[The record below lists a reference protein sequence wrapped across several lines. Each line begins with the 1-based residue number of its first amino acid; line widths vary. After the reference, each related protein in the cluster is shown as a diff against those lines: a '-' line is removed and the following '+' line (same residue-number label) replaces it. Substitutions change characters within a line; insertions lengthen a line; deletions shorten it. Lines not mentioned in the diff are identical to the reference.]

1 MAKLARHVFAT
12 LVTLLFVFLWLSAG
26 DRDPVGSWL
35 ALGAKVNEARNV
47 AMGAVSGSARL
58 QAAGLGNRPAPLNP
72 PRLASLAP

>member
-35 ALGAKVNEARNV
+35 ALGAKLNEARV
-47 AMGAVSGSARL
+47 AMGAVSGPARL
-58 QAAGLGNRPAPLNP
+58 HAAAPAVRPAPLTR
-72 PRLASLAP
+72 RLASLVP